1 MVTSALV
8 LLSYFF
14 IQKALFL
21 KAIMQKLTERS
32 LSLCLTV
39 CVVRVSGTAKTSL
52 VLGSVKFT
60 ETDTIR
66 PLTPNGTALMD
77 SVSTHW

>member
-14 IQKALFL
+14 IQIVLFL
-21 KAIMQKLTERS
+21 KAVVQRLTERS
-32 LSLCLTV
+32 PSLCLTA
-39 CVVRVSGTAKTSL
+39 CVVRVSGTAMTSL
-52 VLGSVKFT
+52 VPGRVKFT

-66 PLTPNGTALMD
+66 PLTPSGTALMD
-77 SVSTHW
+77 SVSTH